1 MSRRNFTRLP
11 VSQFLDED
19 FGRDQLPQRRKGV
32 VGGGGGDIGEGASGE
47 GEGAIYLGAGDF
59 LGGCFIMRILPI

>member
-11 VSQFLDED
+11 VSQFMDE
-19 FGRDQLPQRRKGV
+19 GRDQLPQRRKGV
-32 VGGGGGDIGEGASGE
+32 VGEGGGDLGEGASGE